1 MLARVAIPAPAID
14 PKVAAAIT
22 GKIGDLLLMS
32 WLIEVELGIS
42 GRRLSKESCSSEN
55 SFSLALKW
63 ASMSLSRLLSS
74 SMKSESWMSP
84 LRALFWISAKVE
96 RRSR

>member
-14 PKVAAAIT
+14 PKVAAAMT

-42 GRRLSKESCSSEN
+42 GRRLSNESWSSGN
-55 SFSLALKW
+55 SFSMSSLALKCS
-63 ASMSLSRLLSS
+63 SMSLSRLLSS
-74 SMKSESWMSP
+74 SVKSESWMSP
-84 LRALFWISAKVE
+84 FKAFV
-96 RRSR
+96 

>member
-1 MLARVAIPAPAID
+1 MGILLNYNCKTNRHIWLVETAKVAIPAPAID

-42 GRRLSKESCSSEN
+42 GRRLSKESWSSEN

-74 SMKSESWMSP
+74 SRKSES
-84 LRALFWISAKVE
+84 
-96 RRSR
+96 